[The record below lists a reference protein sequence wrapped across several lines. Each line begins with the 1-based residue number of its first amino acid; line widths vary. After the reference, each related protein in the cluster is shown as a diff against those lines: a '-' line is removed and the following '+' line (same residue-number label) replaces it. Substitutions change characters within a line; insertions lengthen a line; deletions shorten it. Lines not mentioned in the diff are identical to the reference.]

1 MLIRKPVSLT
11 PAPLP
16 VRLARFL
23 DLYEKNLQLEV
34 FFIEKKDME
43 SLLEILPAQGD
54 LIEEITGLLSTLP
67 PLQQTLLRRRL
78 ESLDALRASNR
89 QALEQAM
96 NETRSELDQMNT
108 ARQRIRQAR
117 QLSKS
122 LYQETARVENWA

>member
-16 VRLARFL
+16 DRLADFL
-23 DLYEKNLQLEV
+23 ELYEKNLHLEV
-34 FFIEKKDME
+34 FFIEKKDIE
-43 SLLEILPAQGD
+43 SLLEILPAQGE
-54 LIEEITGLLSTLP
+54 LIEAITGLLSTLP

-78 ESLDALRASNR
+78 EALDALRASNR
-89 QALEQAM
+89 TALDRAM

>member
-1 MLIRKPVSLT
+1 MLIRKPVPLT

-16 VRLARFL
+16 ERLTNFL
-23 DLYEKNLQLEV
+23 ELYEKNLHLEV
-34 FFIEKKDME
+34 FFIERKDIE
-43 SLLEILPAQGD
+43 SLLEMLPAQGE
-54 LIEEITGLLSTLP
+54 LIEAITGLLADLP

-89 QALEQAM
+89 AALDRAM
-96 NETRSELDQMNT
+96 DETRSELDQMNT

-122 LYQETARVENWA
+122 LYQETTRVENWA